1 MSSVATIIISIGV
14 ALAFFY
20 FGQVSIRVIKEA
32 RSGKDDDSWRD
43 PPPMIY
49 KMFKPLIK
57 IIAPDIK
64 SIIKENQYEVTE
76 RKLSSAGMNY
86 AILPEEFVSLRFIC
100 LLVGCGITSYIYV
113 TYAPLDAE
121 ILFVVMMIIPI
132 SYFYPDLWVRD
143 QIKARKVRITKDFP
157 FLLDLL
163 VLSMRAGLNY
173 SSALGQSIES
183 LGNGPV
189 KEDFSRM
196 LREIR
201 AGRPRS
207 VALSDLAERMDVPSI
222 NNFVAAMN
230 QAEETGGEMVDILNT
245 QSEQRRIERFLQAE
259 EQASKAPVKML
270 IPMMLFLF
278 PVIFMLIG
286 FVILVGLG
294 EDGVLPDNIWAM
306 LN

>member
-1 MSSVATIIISIGV
+1 MSSIATIVISVGA

-20 FGQVSIRVIKEA
+20 FGQVIIRLIKEA
-32 RSGKDDDSWRD
+32 RTGKDDDSWRD

-64 SIIKENQYEVTE
+64 SIINSSQYETTE
-76 RKLSSAGMNY
+76 RRLSAAGMNY
-86 AILPEEFVSLRFIC
+86 AILPEEFVALRFIC
-100 LLVGCGITSYIYV
+100 LLVGCGITSYVYV

-121 ILFVVMMIIPI
+121 VLFVVMMIIPI
-132 SYFYPDLWVRD
+132 SYFYPDLWLRD
-143 QIKARKVRITKDFP
+143 MIKARKVRITKDFP

-201 AGRPRS
+201 AGRPRA

-270 IPMMLFLF
+270 IPMMIFLF

-286 FVILVGLG
+286 FVIMVGLG
-294 EDGVLPDNIWAM
+294 EDGVLPDAVWAM